1 MLAAMLWS
9 SLNCAPTDQMVAVK
23 FVRMTIRD
31 GLS

>member
-1 MLAAMLWS
+1 MLVVMVWS
-9 SLNCAPTDQMVAVK
+9 SLNCAPSDQMVAVK